1 MITRVAGVLERVEE
15 HRAVV
20 RGGDG
25 PTGGV
30 VEFAFEVLVPG
41 FVARQLESKLG
52 ARVTLHTLAY
62 LESQNQGASFTPRL
76 VGFLSEQDRAF
87 FELFTTVKGIGN
99 RRALRA
105 LAEPVGDVA
114 SAIERGDAKALT
126 KLPEIGARMAETVI
140 AELKGKAGKYV
151 GIGALEGSGRG
162 AGGGAGVGAAG
173 AGPFASSIA
182 AAGAGMGRSGVSSR
196 LSVGEAEAVEA
207 LVRLGEVRSEA
218 ERKVVAASGVVGAG
232 AGADALLGAALLG
245 QR

>member
-25 PTGGV
+25 PTGGGI
-30 VEFAFEVLVPG
+30 EFAFEVLVPG

-105 LAEPVGDVA
+105 LAEPVGEVA

-162 AGGGAGVGAAG
+162 AGVGAAG
-173 AGPFASSIA
+173 AGPFASSIG
-182 AAGAGMGRSGVSSR
+182 AAGAGIGRSGVSSR